1 MLETSNRLRADGRDI
16 RAALRA
22 ILSSS
27 LFLDADQITPE
38 SRLIGDLGADSLD
51 FVDLLFKIE
60 KEFGLEFRHGEFDFF
75 AALDSSSRNLS
86 RDGWLTQ
93 ESIEKLVECLPALNE
108 VADPERVTPGQLFN
122 LLTVESLAL
131 MVERNLKS

>member
-1 MLETSNRLRADGRDI
+1 MLETSNQLRADGRDI

-60 KEFGLEFRHGEFDFF
+60 KAFGVEFRHGEFDFF
-75 AALDSSSRNLS
+75 SALDSSSRNLS

-93 ESIEKLVECLPALNE
+93 ESIAKLVEFLPALNE
-108 VADPERVTPGQLFN
+108 LADPERVTPGQLFN
-122 LLTVESLAL
+122 LLTVESLVF
-131 MVERNLKS
+131 MVERSLKS